1 MTEKDDLMKL
11 CDEISQLIPS
21 YNIKDTATS
30 QFKEFIELLKKKV
43 SAEEIKAIV
52 QSYNYFNKLMSEIN
66 PDTSA
71 RTKDEDKESQLTKE
85 PLAPAV
91 LAPAVLAPAVLAPAV
106 LAPAVLDPSAV
117 VLTPSNDTSESE
129 EIIELLLHLSEKT
142 TRSLNTT
149 IN

>member
-106 LAPAVLDPSAV
+106 LDPSAV